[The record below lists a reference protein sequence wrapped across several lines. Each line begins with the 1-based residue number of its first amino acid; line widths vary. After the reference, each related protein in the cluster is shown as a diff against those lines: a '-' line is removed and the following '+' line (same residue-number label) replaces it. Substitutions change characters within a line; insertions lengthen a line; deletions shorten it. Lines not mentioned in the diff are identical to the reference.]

1 MVPMRLMMLRSM
13 MLRAAAAWQYAA
25 LCPAPV

>member
-1 MVPMRLMMLRSM
+1 MRLMMLRSM